1 MQWAIANGWAVPPVC
16 RLARVESLDLS
27 GVKIVGGDFAQ
38 KALQEEMD
46 KERTHHRVCQITA
59 EEREG
64 QTVVFTAS
72 VNGSKGVAHYLT
84 NNYGVPAVYVYGT
97 QPEEERAEAL
107 RRFKSGE
114 VQVLCNC
121 QVVAVGFDYPPTA
134 TLILGRP
141 TRSRSFWLQCVGR
154 ATRPLPG
161 VVDFPD
167 STPESRK
174 AAIAASK
181 KTRFKIVDCTTGS
194 IDHSLI
200 TAVDMFCEADGE
212 TKKVIRE
219 RAAKEPLTPEEMDA
233 LAAQEL
239 ERRLAAQQIEAMR
252 RATEGRASGRVVG
265 NDIDIQWR
273 GKRPVG
279 TYMNPLKGKYGGLKM
294 SQLPDHYIN
303 WAVSNPGING
313 WVKGLFKKERD
324 RRHGLT
330 RAS

>member
-27 GVKIVGGDFAQ
+27 AVTVAGGDFVQ
-38 KALQEEMD
+38 KALAMEMD
-46 KERTHHRVCQITA
+46 KERTLHRICQIA
-59 EEREG
+59 DEEREG

-72 VNGSKGVAHYLT
+72 VNGAKGVAHYLT

-97 QPEEERAEAL
+97 QPDEERAEAL
-107 RRFKSGE
+107 RKFKQRE

-161 VVDFPD
+161 VVDFEG
-167 STPESRK
+167 STVASRI
-174 AAIAASK
+174 AAIDSSAK
-181 KTRFKIVDCTTGS
+181 RRFKIVDCTTGS

-200 TAVDMFCEADGE
+200 TSVDMFVQGDDEV
-212 TKKVIRE
+212 KKTIKE
-219 RAAKEPLTPEEMDA
+219 KAATAPLTQEEMDA
-233 LAAQEL
+233 IAAEELA
-239 ERRLAAQQIEAMR
+239 RRLAAQQIEAMR
-252 RATEGRASGRVVG
+252 KATQGRAQGRVVG
-265 NDIDIQWR
+265 QDIDIQWK

-279 TYMNPLKGKYGGLKM
+279 TYQNPLKGKYAGLKM
-294 SQLPDHYIN
+294 SQLPGHYIR
-303 WAVSNPGING
+303 WACDNPGIKG
-313 WVKGLFKKERD
+313 WVKSLFIKEWE
-324 RRHGLT
+324 RRHGIPA
-330 RAS
+330 AS